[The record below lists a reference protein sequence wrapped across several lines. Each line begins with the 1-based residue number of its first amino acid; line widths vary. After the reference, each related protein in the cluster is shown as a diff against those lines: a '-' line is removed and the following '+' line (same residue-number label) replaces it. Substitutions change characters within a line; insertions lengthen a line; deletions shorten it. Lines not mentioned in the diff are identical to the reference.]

1 MTASL
6 HVLAGTPF
14 CHTPDGFGRP
24 LQYEAKDGGYTAYRV
39 ETSDRAEFALY
50 KGPKECRNVQFS
62 ISAGSGACVRDAGC
76 GHEARA
82 LPRKGSIVTN

>member
-24 LQYEAKDGGYTAYRV
+24 LQYEAKDGGCYTLNGTNRFTRALYGGYTARGY
-39 ETSDRAEFALY
+39 
-50 KGPKECRNVQFS
+50 
-62 ISAGSGACVRDAGC
+62 
-76 GHEARA
+76 
-82 LPRKGSIVTN
+82 